1 MLALFVMFRIPHTI
15 PDFIHTFFVTM
26 TYPFVTIRAVHMPCN
41 TFSFEVMRNGLVTTR
56 ATLGGSFPFVTVT
69 ADPIAA
75 KCGVDIWHNGDADQA
90 LWCVTKY
97 ARWRQC
103 TVLVVIVEGDTLE
116 GELLDR
122 YRDWFI
128 ERGFESCTTKKFTM
142 IKHLV
147 PVACPSD

>member
-1 MLALFVMFRIPHTI
+1 MSHPI
-15 PDFIHTFFVTM
+15 
-26 TYPFVTIRAVHMPCN
+26 VTIRTFQMPCN
-41 TFSFEVMRNGLVTTR
+41 TVRFEVIRNGLVTAR
-56 ATLGGSFPFVTVT
+56 ATLGGAFPFVTVT

-75 KCGVDIWHNGDADQA
+75 KCGVDIWYNGDADQA
-90 LWCVTKY
+90 LWWVAKY
-97 ARWRQC
+97 ARWRHC
-103 TVLVVIVEGDTLE
+103 TVLLFIVEGDTLE

-128 ERGFESCTTKKFTM
+128 VRGFQSCTTEKFAM